1 MKQSQMGGPAE
12 PTVEIVEQRLCYQGF
27 FRMEHYRLR
36 HRRYDGGMSPVLSR
50 ELFERGHAAA
60 VLPYDPVLDRIVLLE
75 QFRIGALHA
84 PGGPWLLEIVAGI
97 IENGE
102 TAPVVVE
109 RELLEEAGCALLA
122 LEPICEYLVSP
133 GGTSER
139 ISLYCGRVD
148 ATDVGGIHGLAA
160 EGEDIRV
167 MTVSFDEAMAL
178 LDCGRIN
185 SASPI
190 IALQWLQRNRPRL
203 RQAWAP

>member
-1 MKQSQMGGPAE
+1 MTQKTGGPVE
-12 PTVEIVEQRLCYQGF
+12 PTVEVVEQRTCYQGF

-36 HRRYDGGMSPVLSR
+36 HRRYDGGMSPLLSR

-75 QFRIGALHA
+75 QFRIGALGA

-97 IENGE
+97 IESGE
-102 TAPVVVE
+102 TAAEVVE
-109 RELLEEAGCALLA
+109 REMVEEAGCRLLA

-148 ATDVGGIHGLAA
+148 AAGAGGIHGLAA
-160 EGEDIRV
+160 EGEDILV
-167 MTVSFDEAMAL
+167 TTVSFDEAMAL
-178 LDCGRIN
+178 LASGRIN

-190 IALQWLQRNRPRL
+190 IALQWLQLNRSRL
-203 RQAWAP
+203 QQLWCP